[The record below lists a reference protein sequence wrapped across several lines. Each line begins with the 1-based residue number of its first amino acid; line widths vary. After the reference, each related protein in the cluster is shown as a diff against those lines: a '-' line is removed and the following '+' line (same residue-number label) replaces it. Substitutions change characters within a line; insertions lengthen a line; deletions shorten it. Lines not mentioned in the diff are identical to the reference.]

1 MIMRIELMYEKSYPA
16 SDSEEVGECVM
27 RRKKYESDVLDKDMI
42 DSPKGRDLDRFI
54 IDDLQLTLKSDVDSV
69 IEMLKNVKK
78 SLSR

>member
-1 MIMRIELMYEKSYPA
+1 MRIELMYEKSYPA
-16 SDSEEVGECVM
+16 SDSEEVGEGVM

-42 DSPKGRDLDRFI
+42 DSPKGRNLDRFI